1 MSRSGKGRVA
11 LVTGG
16 SSGIGKATAFRL
28 RRAGFEVYAV
38 ARRVEMMAGL
48 QKDGIHTFRMDVTD
62 EDSMTTGVDRI
73 LAETGRIDV
82 LVNNAGYGSYGAVED
97 VPIDE
102 ARRQFE
108 VNVFGLAR
116 LTQLVTPSMRE
127 RHHGRIINI
136 SSVGAVIYEPFGAW
150 YHATKFAVEGFSDSL
165 RVELRP
171 YGIDVVIVRPA
182 GIVTEWNKISR
193 ESLVETSRGGVYEE
207 RATRAARTLKRVDN
221 RLLSSGPRVVAKKV
235 TKAATAGHP
244 RSRYPAGR
252 GARIIPLARQVLPDR
267 AFDLV
272 LERVYLR

>member
-16 SSGIGKATAFRL
+16 SSGIGKASAYRL
-28 RRAGFEVYAV
+28 RRAGFDVYAV
-38 ARRVEMMAGL
+38 ARRLDKLAPL
-48 QKDGIHTFRMDVTD
+48 QKDGIRTFRMDVTD
-62 EDSMTTGVDRI
+62 EESMTAGVDRV
-73 LAETGRIDV
+73 LAEAGRVDV

-97 VPIDE
+97 VSIDE

-108 VNVFGLAR
+108 VNLFGLAR

-127 RHHGRIINI
+127 RHRGRIINI
-136 SSVGAVIYEPFGAW
+136 SSIGAVIYEPFGAW

-171 YGIDVVIVRPA
+171 FGIDVVIVRPA
-182 GIVTEWNKISR
+182 GIVTEWNRISR
-193 ESLVETSRGGVYEE
+193 EALVETSRGGLYEE
-207 RATRAARTLKRVDN
+207 RAVAAARTLKHVDN
-221 RLLSSGPRVVAKKV
+221 RLLSSGPRAVAKKV
-235 TKAATAGHP
+235 TKAATVGRP
-244 RSRYPAGR
+244 RTRYPAGR
-252 GARIIPLARQVLPDR
+252 GARVIPLARQVLPDR